1 MLKAHAEVEDSVK
14 CGHDYSDG
22 SSAYVQRMAQLD
34 ALSDARAAASATR
47 H

>member
-22 SSAYVQRMAQLD
+22 SSAHVQCMAHLD